1 MRPKLAKNI
10 FMDKNTITGLL
21 IIFAILIG
29 YSFWMTPSSEEM
41 QAKQHRADSIAQVMR
56 TQDSIAAIS
65 RIERQI
71 MDSINKAKDAENTTA
86 ATENTDLQSNNA
98 TIDRD
103 KLGIFANSSV
113 GEDKTFILESEL
125 LKLTVSAKGGKII
138 SVQVKQF
145 QTFDSLPLIL
155 FDSAQSNFGIT
166 FFANNRII
174 NTNDLYFQPTTEK
187 NIIIAGGNSAQ
198 LSMRLYVD
206 ATDNTFNYD
215 SYIEFLYTLK
225 GTDYMMDFDINFVGM
240 DRYID
245 KSSNFIDLNWST
257 DLMREEKTVDRMN
270 GPTVYYKYYQ
280 DEVDYLSETSDD
292 EEELLTKVK
301 WASFK
306 HRFFSAVLIADNY
319 FLNGEIKVFNKENPS
334 NPRYLRSMEATLG
347 LPFQPGGNSTIPL
360 SFYFGPNK
368 FKTLKQY
375 DLDLERQIPL
385 GWSFFLLAWI
395 NKYAV
400 IPVFNIL
407 EGFGWN
413 YGIII
418 LVLTIL
424 LKIVLFPIA
433 YKSYVSSAKMRVL
446 KPEIDVLS
454 KKFPKKE
461 DSMKKQQATMSL
473 YKSAGVNPM
482 AGCVPMLLQMPI
494 LFAMFRFFPAAFE
507 LRQQSFLWAHDLSSY
522 DSILDLPFTIPIYG
536 DHVSL
541 FTLLMTVS
549 TILYTKIN
557 QELMGSS
564 QQQMPGMKT
573 MMYLMPIMFLGWFNN
588 YASGLSYYYFLAN
601 MITFGQMYLIR
612 KSINEDK
619 IRAQIE
625 VNKKKKPKKKSS
637 WQKRLEDAA
646 KKKGSNLKK

>member
-1 MRPKLAKNI
+1 
-10 FMDKNTITGLL
+10 MDKNTITGLI

-29 YSFWMTPSSEEM
+29 YSIWMTPSSEEM
-41 QAKQHRADSIAQVMR
+41 QMRQHRADSIAQVMHIQDSAAAANR
-56 TQDSIAAIS
+56 IERLIQDSIN
-65 RIERQI
+65 R
-71 MDSINKAKDAENTTA
+71 AKEIDTTITTA
-86 ATENTDLQSNNA
+86 AITSQGAGLQSNN
-98 TIDRD
+98 TKNDRD
-103 KLGIFANSSV
+103 KLGVFANSAT
-113 GEDKTFILESEL
+113 GKDKTFILESEL
-125 LKLTVSAKGGKII
+125 LKLKVSAKGGKII

-145 QTFDSLPLIL
+145 QTFDSLPLFL
-155 FDSAQSNFGIT
+155 FDSTQTNFGIT

-174 NTNDLYFQPTTEK
+174 NTNDLYFQPATQE
-187 NIIIAGGNSAQ
+187 NIVIAEGDSAQ
-198 LSMRLYVD
+198 LSMRLYAD
-206 ATDNTFNYD
+206 ASDSTFNKG

-225 GTDYMMDFDINFVGM
+225 GNDYMMDFDINFVGM
-240 DRYID
+240 DKYID
-245 KSSNFIDLNWST
+245 KGSNFIDLNWNT
-257 DLMREEKTVDRMN
+257 DLVREEKTIDRMN

-280 DEVDYLSETSDD
+280 DEVDYLSEGKDD
-292 EEELLTKVK
+292 EEELITKVK

-319 FLNGEIKVFNKENPS
+319 FLNGKVKAFHKEKPS
-334 NPRYLRSMEATLG
+334 NPRYLRSMAMTLG
-347 LPFQPGGNSTIPL
+347 LPFHSGQNSTIPM
-360 SFYFGPNK
+360 SFYFGTNK
-368 FKTLKQY
+368 FKTLRHYK
-375 DLDLERQIPL
+375 LDLERQIPL
-385 GWSFFLLAWI
+385 GWGFFLLAWI

-424 LKIVLFPIA
+424 LKVVLFPIA

-446 KPEIDVLS
+446 KPDIDELT
-454 KKFPKKE
+454 KKFSKKE
-461 DSMKKQQATMSL
+461 DAMKKQQATMAL

-507 LRQQSFLWAHDLSSY
+507 LRQQSFLWATDLSSY
-522 DSILDLPFTIPIYG
+522 DSIYQLPFTIPIYG

-573 MMYLMPIMFLGWFNN
+573 MMYLMPVMFLGWFNN

-601 MITFGQMYLIR
+601 MITFGQMYFIR

-625 VNKKKKPKKKSS
+625 INKKKKPKKKSS
-637 WQKRLEDAA
+637 WQKRLENAA
-646 KKKGSNLKK
+646 KQKGYAPKKR

>member
-1 MRPKLAKNI
+1 
-10 FMDKNTITGLL
+10 MDKNTITGLL

-29 YSFWMTPSSEEM
+29 YSIWMTPSTEEM
-41 QAKQHRADSIAQVMR
+41 QARRHRADSIAQANRV
-56 TQDSIAAIS
+56 QDSLANVA
-65 RIERQI
+65 RIERQLQ
-71 MDSINKAKDAENTTA
+71 DSINRAKNTQTAETSA
-86 ATENTDLQSNNA
+86 APSSGGNIQNNNNSK
-98 TIDRD
+98 IDRD
-103 KLGIFANSSV
+103 KLGVFANSAK
-113 GEDKTFILESEL
+113 GEDKYYILESEL
-125 LKLTVSAKGGKII
+125 LKLKVSAKGGKIV
-138 SVQVKQF
+138 SVRIKQF

-155 FDSAQSNFGIT
+155 YDSSQTNFGIT

-174 NTNDLYFQPTTEK
+174 NTNDLYFHPATQD
-187 NIIIAGGNSAQ
+187 NIIVAEGDSAQ
-198 LSMRLYVD
+198 LSMRLYTD
-206 ATDNTFNYD
+206 ATDSTFNKD

-225 GTDYMMDFDINFVGM
+225 GNDYMMDFDVNFVGM
-240 DRYID
+240 DKYID
-245 KSSNFIDLNWST
+245 KGSNFIDLNWNT
-257 DLMREEKTVDRMN
+257 DLLREEKIVDRMN
-270 GPTVYYKYYQ
+270 APTVYYKYYK
-280 DEVDYLSETSDD
+280 DDVDYLSETKDD

-301 WASFK
+301 WVSFK
-306 HRFFSAVLIADNY
+306 HRFFSGVLIADNY
-319 FLNGEIKVFNKENPS
+319 FLNGKVKVFHKEKPS
-334 NPRYLRSMEATLG
+334 NPRYLRSMAMTLG
-347 LPFQPGGNSTIPL
+347 LPFQPGANSSIPM

-368 FKTLKQY
+368 FKTLRQY
-375 DLDLERQIPL
+375 KLDLERQIPL
-385 GWSFFLLAWI
+385 GWGFFLLAWI
-395 NKYAV
+395 NRYMV
-400 IPVFNIL
+400 IPVFNLL

-446 KPEIDVLS
+446 KPEIDELA

-461 DSMKKQQATMSL
+461 DAMKKQQATMAL
-473 YKSAGVNPM
+473 YKQAGVNPM
-482 AGCVPMLLQMPI
+482 AGCVPLLLQMPI

-507 LRQQSFLWAHDLSSY
+507 LRQQSFLWATDLSSY
-522 DSILDLPFTIPIYG
+522 DSILQLPFTIPIYG

-601 MITFGQMYLIR
+601 MITFGQMFFIR

-625 VNKKKKPKKKSS
+625 MNKKKKPKKKSN
-637 WQKRLEDAA
+637 WQKRLEEAA
-646 KKKGSNLKK
+646 KKKGYNPPKR

>member
-1 MRPKLAKNI
+1 
-10 FMDKNTITGLL
+10 MDKNTITGLL

-29 YSFWMTPSSEEM
+29 YSIWMTPSAEEM
-41 QAKQHRADSIAQVMR
+41 QARKQRADSIAQANR
-56 TQDSIAAIS
+56 IQDSIAQAA
-65 RIERQI
+65 RIERQLQ
-71 MDSINKAKDAENTTA
+71 DSINRAKNTQTTETNTA
-86 ATENTDLQSNNA
+86 ISSESNIQNNNNSK
-98 TIDRD
+98 IDRD
-103 KLGIFANSSV
+103 KLGVFANSAK
-113 GEDKTFILESEL
+113 GEDKFYILESEL
-125 LKLTVSAKGGKII
+125 LRLKVSAKGGKII
-138 SVQVKQF
+138 SAQVKQF
-145 QTFDSLPLIL
+145 RTYDSLPLIL
-155 FDSAQSNFGIT
+155 FDSSQTNFGIT

-174 NTNDLYFQPTTEK
+174 NTNDLYFQPATKE
-187 NIIIAGGNSAQ
+187 NIIVAAGDSAQ
-198 LSMRLYVD
+198 LSMRLYTD
-206 ATDNTFNYD
+206 ATDSTFNKG
-215 SYIEFLYTLK
+215 SYIEFLYSLK
-225 GTDYMMDFDINFVGM
+225 GNDYMMDFDINFVGM
-240 DRYID
+240 DKYID
-245 KSSNFIDLNWST
+245 KSSNFIDLNWNT
-257 DLMREEKTVDRMN
+257 DLLKEEKTVDRMN
-270 GPTVYYKYYQ
+270 GPTIYYKYYK
-280 DEVDYLSETSDD
+280 DDVDYLSESKDD

-301 WASFK
+301 WVSFK
-306 HRFFSAVLIADNY
+306 QRFFSSVLIADNY
-319 FLNGEIKVFNKENPS
+319 FLNGKVKVFNKEKPS
-334 NPRYLRSMEATLG
+334 NPRYLRSMAMTLG
-347 LPFQPGGNSTIPL
+347 LPFKPGINNSIPM

-368 FKTLKQY
+368 FKTLRQY
-375 DLDLERQIPL
+375 KLDLERQIPL
-385 GWSFFLLAWI
+385 GWGFFLLAWI
-395 NKYAV
+395 NRYAV
-400 IPVFNIL
+400 IPVFNLL

-446 KPEIDVLS
+446 KPDIDELA

-461 DSMKKQQATMSL
+461 DAMKKQQATMNL
-473 YKSAGVNPM
+473 YKQAGVNPM

-507 LRQQSFLWAHDLSSY
+507 LRQQSFLWATDLSSY
-522 DSILDLPFTIPIYG
+522 DSILQLPFTIPIYG

-573 MMYLMPIMFLGWFNN
+573 MMYIMPIMFLGWFNN

-601 MITFGQMYLIR
+601 MITFGQMYFIR

-625 VNKKKKPKKKSS
+625 INKKKKPKKKSG
-637 WQKRLEDAA
+637 WQKRLEEAA
-646 KKKGSNLKK
+646 KQKGYQPKR

>member
-1 MRPKLAKNI
+1 MRAKLAKNI

-71 MDSINKAKDAENTTA
+71 KDSINKAKDAENTTT
-86 ATENTDLQSNNA
+86 ATENSDLQSNNA
-98 TIDRD
+98 AIDRD

-245 KSSNFIDLNWST
+245 KSSSFIDLNWST
-257 DLMREEKTVDRMN
+257 DLMSEEKTVDRMN

-306 HRFFSAVLIADNY
+306 HRFFSSVLIADNY
-319 FLNGEIKVFNKENPS
+319 FLNGKIKVFHKEKPS

-347 LPFQPGGNSTIPL
+347 LPFQPGGNSTIPM

-461 DSMKKQQATMSL
+461 DAMKKQQATMSL

-522 DSILDLPFTIPIYG
+522 DSIFELPFTIPIYG

-601 MITFGQMYLIR
+601 MITFGQMYFIR

-625 VNKKKKPKKKSS
+625 LNKKKKPKKKSS

-646 KKKGSNLKK
+646 KKRGSNLKK